1 MTDTDRDIWARR
13 RLFFSLRHRAL
24 SFLLCSCVAGLFAAA
39 GPPAAAAVRT
49 DLFQATAPLADR
61 SDGALTAAFQT
72 ALKTVL
78 VKVTGRRAAAT
89 DPALASLIGEARRYV
104 QQYHPAP
111 DGQISVGFDANA
123 IERWLAQAGQP
134 IWGRERPVTFV
145 WLGVQ
150 SGTQAGSIVTR
161 DETSEL
167 KSALDAEASAR
178 GIQLLWPTAADL
190 QSNHVDFAALTT
202 SPGTSLA
209 EIAHRLGGEGVLV
222 GHASTAT
229 AAASVRWT
237 ELFQDQSREF
247 SGTLEGVDR
256 AADLYAS
263 LFAASGSFA
272 PVEIEVDGVN
282 DVKDYAGV
290 ESYLESLAFISHVG
304 VDALSG
310 DTVRFHLT
318 TRGGIEP
325 LQRALALNGL
335 LEPIAAGDGGL
346 QRFQLRR

>member
-1 MTDTDRDIWARR
+1 MRETDRDFEARHGLSRWR
-13 RLFFSLRHRAL
+13 RGAWRFLVISWLAWVAL
-24 SFLLCSCVAGLFAAA
+24 TGAV
-39 GPPAAAAVRT
+39 PTEAAVRS

-61 SDGALTAAFQT
+61 SDAALNAAFQA
-72 ALKTVL
+72 ALRNVL

-89 DPALASLIGEARRYV
+89 DPALAPLIAEARRYV
-104 QQYHPAP
+104 QQYHPGQ
-111 DGQISVGFDANA
+111 DGQISVGFDATA

-134 IWGRERPVTFV
+134 IWGRERPLTFV
-145 WLGVQ
+145 WLGLQ
-150 SGTQAGSIVTR
+150 TGPQGGSVVTR
-161 DETSEL
+161 DDSSEL
-167 KSALDAEASAR
+167 KTALDAEATAR

-190 QSNHVDFAALTT
+190 QSSHVDYAMLGSA
-202 SPGTSLA
+202 PGTSLA
-209 EIAHRLGGEGVLV
+209 EIAHHLGGEGVLI
-222 GHASTAT
+222 GHANAAT
-229 AAASVRWT
+229 AAANVRWT

-263 LFAASGSFA
+263 LFAASGTFA
-272 PVEIEVDGVN
+272 PVDIEVDGVG
-282 DVKDYAGV
+282 DVKEYASV
-290 ESYLESLAFISHVG
+290 ENYLESLAFISHVA
-304 VDALSG
+304 VEALSG

>member
-1 MTDTDRDIWARR
+1 MRQYLET
-13 RLFFSLRHRAL
+13 FSLRQLRHLRQ
-24 SFLLCSCVAGLFAAA
+24 
-39 GPPAAAAVRT
+39 AAVLCLCAALLQLSGPVQALTRT
-49 DLFQATAPLADR
+49 DPYQAIAPMTDR
-61 SDGALTAAFQT
+61 SEAAQTAAFQHGMR
-72 ALKTVL
+72 TVL
-78 VKVTGRRAAAT
+78 VRVTGNRSADEDA
-89 DPALASLIGEARRYV
+89 ALAPLIANARRYV

-134 IWGRERPVTFV
+134 IWGRERPLTFV

-178 GIQLLWPTAADL
+178 GIQLRWPTAADL
-190 QSNHVDFAALTT
+190 QSNHVDFAALMN

-222 GHASTAT
+222 GHAGAAT

-263 LFAASGSFA
+263 LLAASGSFA

>member
-1 MTDTDRDIWARR
+1 
-13 RLFFSLRHRAL
+13 LGL
-24 SFLLCSCVAGLFAAA
+24 LLCACVTGVLAPDMARS
-39 GPPAAAAVRT
+39 AAAVHS

-61 SDGALTAAFQT
+61 SDAALTAAFQT
-72 ALKTVL
+72 ALKNVL

-89 DPALASLIGEARRYV
+89 DPALAPLIGEARRYV
-104 QQYHPAP
+104 QQYHPAQ
-111 DGQISVGFDANA
+111 DGQIAVAFDATA
-123 IERWLAQAGQP
+123 LERWLAQAGLP

-150 SGTQAGSIVTR
+150 SGTQGGSVVTR
-161 DETSEL
+161 DEPSEL
-167 KSALDAEASAR
+167 KIALDAEATLR
-178 GIQLLWPTAADL
+178 GIQLLWPTLADL
-190 QSNHVDFAALTT
+190 QSNHVDYAALA
-202 SPGTSLA
+202 SVSGTSLA
-209 EIAHRLGGEGVLV
+209 EIAHRLGADGVLI
-222 GHASTAT
+222 GHAGNAT
-229 AAASVRWT
+229 AAASVRWI
-237 ELFQDQSREF
+237 ELFEDQSREF

-272 PVEIEVDGVN
+272 PVDIEVDGVN
-282 DVKDYAGV
+282 DVKDYASV
-290 ESYLESLAFISHVG
+290 ETYLESLAFISHVG
-304 VDALSG
+304 VEGLSG

-346 QRFQLRR
+346 QRFQLHR

>member
-1 MTDTDRDIWARR
+1 MIDTDRDIWARR
-13 RLFFSLRHRAL
+13 RLFFSLRQWAL
-24 SFLLCSCVAGLFAAA
+24 SFLVFSGVAGLLAAA
-39 GPPAAAAVRT
+39 VSPATAAVRT
-49 DLFQATAPLADR
+49 ELFQASAPLADR
-61 SDGALTAAFQT
+61 SDAALTAAFQT

-89 DPALASLIGEARRYV
+89 DPALAPLIGEARRYV
-104 QQYHPAP
+104 QQYHPAQ
-111 DGQISVGFDANA
+111 DGQISVGFDATA

-134 IWGRERPVTFV
+134 IWGRERPLTYV

-150 SGTQAGSIVTR
+150 SGTQGGSVVTR
-161 DETSEL
+161 EETSEL

-190 QSNHVDFAALTT
+190 QSNHVDFAALTN

-222 GHASTAT
+222 GHAGNAT

-237 ELFQDQSREF
+237 ALFQDQSREF

-282 DVKDYAGV
+282 DVKDYASV

-304 VDALSG
+304 CDALSG

-318 TRGGIEP
+318 ARGGIEP

-335 LEPIAAGDGGL
+335 LEPIAAGDGGQ